1 MNKKNTH
8 SQLSTYFSKDYKITT
23 TGNGR
28 IYVSASL
35 GDMLLIL
42 FLGEICVISGPA
54 KTRKSPIVIEP
65 NIKECS
71 QCITL
76 KKENEDLID
85 DITEIREDNKQANR
99 RVSQIVKLNKKLNC
113 KMQQLQKD
121 FTGAQQHLK
130 NI

>member
-1 MNKKNTH
+1 MCFFCFVFRPDIINIYTITESVPAQLNYLTNADLWKFLTSSMNKKNTH
-8 SQLSTYFSKDYKITT
+8 SQLSTYFSKDYIITT

-42 FLGEICVISGPA
+42 FLGEICVISGPV

-76 KKENEDLID
+76 KK
-85 DITEIREDNKQANR
+85 RK
-99 RVSQIVKLNKKLNC
+99 
-113 KMQQLQKD
+113 
-121 FTGAQQHLK
+121 
-130 NI
+130 